1 MSRSIP
7 APDSDTLTPV
17 ADPSPASGT
26 CESIADPLRLI
37 LQELRDLVLMLSP
50 AQFVRPMGDLFF
62 NATVGGH
69 VRHTIDH
76 IRSLV
81 DGRVSGCINY
91 DARERGT
98 SIESLPAAAS
108 AELNALVTAVEALRR
123 IDHQEPVTVAIMPTR
138 DGRAVGLSSTLG
150 RELAF
155 VLSHTIHHNASI
167 RGMALVLGVTPPTT
181 FGYAPS
187 TLAHQDSKACAR

>member
-1 MSRSIP
+1 MSRLTQTTA
-7 APDSDTLTPV
+7 APMRNE
-17 ADPSPASGT
+17 GT
-26 CESIADPLRLI
+26 DNSCQCIAEPLRRI
-37 LQELRDLVLMLSP
+37 FQELRDLLLSVTP
-50 AQFVRPMGDLFF
+50 AQYTRPMGDLFF

-76 IRSLV
+76 ARALI
-81 DGRVSGCINY
+81 DGRVASSVDY
-91 DARERGT
+91 DTRQRGT
-98 SIESLPAAAS
+98 PIESDPAVAMI
-108 AELNALVTAVEALRR
+108 ELDALIRAMDTLATH
-123 IDHQEPVTVAIMPTR
+123 DHQEVVTIAIMPTR
-138 DGRAVGLSSTLG
+138 DGRAVDLSSTLG

-167 RGMALVLGVTPPTT
+167 RGMVLELGLTPPPT